1 MIDILAT
8 AWLVHGIAHAQ
19 LEYCENAAIAASL
32 PEVTEARG
40 CGDCDDLALWRYE
53 RMVLE
58 GVPPENMQISVIN
71 GNHAA
76 LDFCERF
83 GRCWR
88 MDHDNPI
95 LEIEE
100 LPDIYLNPKDGYIY
114 KKEQPK

>member
-1 MIDILAT
+1 MTVDILAT

-19 LEYCENAAIAASL
+19 LEYCENLAKAASL

-71 GNHAA
+71 GTHAA
-76 LDFCERF
+76 LDVCD
-83 GRCWR
+83 WR
-88 MDHDNPI
+88 QCYRLEHGAPVVWIDELPTIFLNPADRHI
-95 LEIEE
+95 YQKEIE
-100 LPDIYLNPKDGYIY
+100 P
-114 KKEQPK
+114 